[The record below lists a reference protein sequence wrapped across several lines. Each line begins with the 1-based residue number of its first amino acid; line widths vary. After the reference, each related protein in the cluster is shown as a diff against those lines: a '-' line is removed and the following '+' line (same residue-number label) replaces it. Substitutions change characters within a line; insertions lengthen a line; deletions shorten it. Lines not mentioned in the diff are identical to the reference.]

1 MRKNHKG
8 AKIYFELYLI
18 ITVLLLSGC
27 SSIQN
32 VITEDEAKK
41 MILDNHISNHGKTE
55 ILSAELKNNK
65 YYIHWEI
72 KDNCERGIDTV
83 NQNGEIEMIEASIC

>member
-1 MRKNHKG
+1 MSENHKG
-8 AKIYFELYLI
+8 VIIYFEHYLI
-18 ITVLLLSGC
+18 IAVLLLAGC

-32 VITEDEAKK
+32 VLTEDEAKQ
-41 MILDNHISNHGKTE
+41 LVVDNHFNHNGKTE
-55 ILSAELKNNK
+55 ILSVELKNNK
-65 YYIHWEI
+65 YYIEWEI